1 MKAED
6 KYRAQME
13 RLGTWDEAFLPTVHD
28 MCMLEREIR
37 RVRKAWEET
46 APWGKPDK
54 NGKPRRE
61 HPSPLDEH
69 YTLLRQLSKELQGY
83 REALGLTPK
92 GLRRL
97 RAGAIA
103 QEPERPEAA
112 RLTVLDEIRKRKA
125 L

>member
-6 KYRAQME
+6 KYKAQME
-13 RLGTWDEAFLPTVHD
+13 RLGIWDDAFLPTVHD

-37 RVRKAWEET
+37 RCRTAWKQT
-46 APWGKPDK
+46 AEDG
-54 NGKPRRE
+54 E
-61 HPSPLDEH
+61 APSPLDEH
-69 YTLLRQLSKELQGY
+69 YTLLRQLSRELQGY

-97 RAGAIA
+97 RVNTLPVACD
-103 QEPERPEAA
+103 PPEAA

>member
-6 KYRAQME
+6 KYRAEME
-13 RLGTWDEAFLPTVHD
+13 RLGIWDDAFLPTVHD

-37 RVRKAWEET
+37 RCRAAWKET
-46 APWGKPDK
+46 AEDGK
-54 NGKPRRE
+54 N
-61 HPSPLDEH
+61 PSPLDEH

-83 REALGLTPK
+83 RETLGLTPK

-103 QEPERPEAA
+103 QEPEQKDV

>member
-13 RLGTWDEAFLPTVHD
+13 RLGIWDEAFLPTVRD
-28 MCMLEREIR
+28 MCILEREIR

-46 APWGKPDK
+46 APWGEPDK

-61 HPSPLDEH
+61 HPSPLDDH

-97 RAGAIA
+97 RVNTLPVACD
-103 QEPERPEAA
+103 PPEAA
-112 RLTVLDEIRKRKA
+112 RLTVLDEIRRRKA